1 MPHATVNGLSLY
13 YEIQGA
19 GDPLLLAMGLGASS
33 ASWDPELI
41 AELGRSFRVITYDNR
56 GTGRSDKPDMPY
68 SLELFAGDA
77 VALIDAL
84 GCDRAH
90 LFGPSMGGMIAQE
103 FALRHGPRLQTLTL
117 GCTTFGGKHATPP
130 PAESIQLLTAPRHG
144 ASEEEIIRRGW
155 PLAYSSAFIRD
166 HRDYLEAT
174 IPRLLTNP
182 TPVFAYKRHLDA
194 SYGLKTYNRL
204 PEIRT
209 PTLVIT
215 GSEDVLIPAHNSEI
229 LAERIPGARLHIIPN
244 VGHAFFNEAPAEFL
258 KVFVPFLQAHPIH
271 PQV

>member
-90 LFGPSMGGMIAQE
+90 LFGPSMGGMI
-103 FALRHGPRLQTLTL
+103 
-117 GCTTFGGKHATPP
+117 
-130 PAESIQLLTAPRHG
+130 
-144 ASEEEIIRRGW
+144 
-155 PLAYSSAFIRD
+155 
-166 HRDYLEAT
+166 
-174 IPRLLTNP
+174 
-182 TPVFAYKRHLDA
+182 
-194 SYGLKTYNRL
+194 
-204 PEIRT
+204 
-209 PTLVIT
+209 
-215 GSEDVLIPAHNSEI
+215 
-229 LAERIPGARLHIIPN
+229 
-244 VGHAFFNEAPAEFL
+244 
-258 KVFVPFLQAHPIH
+258 
-271 PQV
+271 